1 MRLLVTRKF
10 RCILL
15 CISLTLTFLQV
26 SAQSTPV
33 TGRVT
38 DIKGNPIVGATV
50 SLQGGSAMVMTDQD
64 GRFSIEAKE
73 NDILQLTNVGFKEQ
87 RITVRAGQA
96 IRVSLEEAVGTLD
109 DVIVVGYGTQKK
121 KDLTGSVG
129 VVKVDDAKKT
139 ATYDVAKMLQGQVSG
154 VTVHG
159 SGEPGGY
166 VRIKIRGV
174 SSFENN
180 DPLFVVDGVPVT
192 APFDFNPGDIES
204 VQILKDASAGAIYGA
219 RAATGVVIITT
230 KKGKA
235 GQLKVNYNGYVG
247 AQYNPKKLSVTDRVG
262 YQKIVTAAELNAGLG
277 IAPANDPSS
286 ASFVDDV
293 NTDWQEEGFQTGLI
307 QDHNVGFSGGSE
319 AATYSVSLGYF
330 DQQGTYTGPQ
340 KYNRYTLNANLG
352 GKKGIFSYGAKV
364 AYSQS
369 GKVAP
374 FNDMGSRAVFGG
386 MVTSLVT
393 AFPTIPVKDP
403 NHIGGYGG
411 PAETIYRG
419 IMLNVIGMNALLD
432 NENNRSRML
441 GSFWGELALA
451 KGLKYRLNLSY
462 DRTDWKDSWF
472 EPEFEMGTYYTNT
485 LSLLRDNRGIN
496 NTSLIEN
503 LLTYKL
509 ELNKHTFD
517 LLGGITYQYDRGEG
531 IYASA
536 RGLTMP
542 YYPNFEQAP
551 AEGKT
556 VSSGYQE
563 SNIYSYLGRLNY
575 NFDDRYLLTVN
586 FRRDGSSRF
595 APGNNF
601 GNFASAAGAWNLHNE
616 QWLRLPDAISS
627 LKIRGGY
634 GELGNQNIPNYA
646 YQAFVNTNASY
657 VFNGVLAPG
666 TTTVNVVDPSLKWE
680 TKVTSYVGVDA
691 GFLNEKLT
699 FSAEYYRNTNKDLL
713 FPLPI
718 PLTVGSFPSNVI
730 SNAATM
736 RNSGFEFNLGYRSQ
750 VGKFKY
756 NLNANMHTVK
766 NEVLK
771 LGDNDDPI
779 YGAGSK
785 TEVGRSVG
793 DIFVYRTA
801 GLFNSQEDI
810 AKHAQ
815 QVNAAPGDVRFVDT
829 NGDNVINDLDRVYQG
844 SAIPKYYFG
853 FNAGAGYGNFDFS
866 MFWQGHGGN
875 KVVNGIYHDL
885 MLGLYANYHTDYL
898 NYWTPQNTNTN
909 VPRPVI
915 GDPNGNNRLSDRHV
929 ESGNYIR
936 LQNFQVGYSLPA
948 GILGKTKILNSLRIY
963 ISGQNV
969 LTISDYKGYDPDFMS
984 DGLYSRGFDIGSW
997 PNPRTYMFGVQ
1008 AGF

>member
-1 MRLLVTRKF
+1 MLFCIFLISTVIQVTAQ
-10 RCILL
+10 
-15 CISLTLTFLQV
+15 TGTV
-26 SAQSTPV
+26 S
-33 TGRVT
+33 GKVT
-38 DIKGNPIVGATV
+38 DSKGNPMQGVTV
-50 SLQGGSAMVMTDQD
+50 SVKGGKAMVMTDQN
-64 GRFSIEAKE
+64 GRFTITAASGDVLEI
-73 NDILQLTNVGFKEQ
+73 TNVGFTSRDISVTPGKE
-87 RITVRAGQA
+87 IGISLSESAGN
-96 IRVSLEEAVGTLD
+96 LE
-109 DVIVVGYGTQKK
+109 DVVVVGYGTQRK

-129 VVKVDDAKKT
+129 VVKIDEAKKT
-139 ATYDVAKMLQGQVSG
+139 ASYDVAKMLQGQVAG

-159 SGEPGGY
+159 SGEPGGF
-166 VRIKIRGV
+166 VQIKIRGV
-174 SSFENN
+174 SSFTNN
-180 DPLFVVDGVPVT
+180 NPLFVVDGVPLS

-204 VQILKDASAGAIYGA
+204 IQVLKDASAGAIYGS

-235 GQLKVNYNGYVG
+235 GALKVQYNGYAG
-247 AQYNPKKLSVTDRVG
+247 AQWNPRKLPLTGRED
-262 YQKIVTAAELNAGLG
+262 YQRIVTAAELNAGLS

-286 ASFVDDV
+286 PSYVTDV
-293 NTDWQEEGFQTGLI
+293 NTDWQEEGMKTGII

-319 AATYSVSLGYF
+319 AARYNISLGYF
-330 DQQGTYTGPQ
+330 DQEGTYRGPQ
-340 KYNRYTLNANLG
+340 KYNRYSLNANLDG
-352 GKKGIFSYGAKV
+352 RKGIFSYGAKF

-369 GKVAP
+369 DKTAP

-393 AFPTIPVKDP
+393 AFPTIPVHDP
-403 NHIGGYGG
+403 THKGGFGG

-432 NENNRSRML
+432 NKNQRGRML
-441 GSFWGELALA
+441 GSVWGELELM

-462 DRTDWKDSWF
+462 DRTDWKDTYF

-496 NTSLIEN
+496 NSTVAEN
-503 LLTYKL
+503 LLTYKKDFG
-509 ELNKHTFD
+509 KHGID
-517 LLGGITYQYDRGEG
+517 LLGGLTYQYERGEG

-536 RGLTMP
+536 RGLTEP

-563 SNIYSYLGRLNY
+563 NAILSYLGRVNY
-575 NFDDRYLLTVN
+575 NYDDRYLLTVN

-595 APGNNF
+595 EAANRW
-601 GNFASAAGAWNLHNE
+601 GNFASVAAAWNIHNE
-616 QWLRLPDAISS
+616 HFIQLPDLISS
-627 LKIRGGY
+627 LKLRGGY
-634 GELGNQNIPNYA
+634 GELGNQNIGNYL

-657 VFNGVLAPG
+657 VFNGQLAPG
-666 TTTVNVVDPSLKWE
+666 TSTINVVDPALQWE
-680 TKVTSYVGVDA
+680 TKVTSYLGFDA
-691 GFLNEKLT
+691 GLLNEKFT
-699 FSAEYYRNTNKDLL
+699 VSAEYYRNTNKDLL
-713 FPLPI
+713 FGLPI
-718 PLTVGSFPSNVI
+718 PLTVGSFPSNI
-730 SNAATM
+730 TTNAASL
-736 RNSGFEFNLGYRSQ
+736 RNSGVELSLGYRNSE
-750 VGKFKY
+750 GKFKY
-756 NLNANMHTVK
+756 GLNANMHTVK

-771 LGDNDDPI
+771 LGDNNDPV

-793 DIFVYRTA
+793 EIFVYQTA

-815 QVNAAPGDVRFVDT
+815 QVNAAPGDVRFVDA
-829 NGDNVINDLDRVYQG
+829 NGDGVINDLDRVYQG
-844 SAIPKYYFG
+844 NSIPKVYFG
-853 FNAGAGYGNFDFS
+853 LNANASYGNFDFS
-866 MFWQGHGGN
+866 MFWQGHAGN

-885 MLGLYANYHTDYL
+885 MLGLYANYHTDFL
-898 NYWTPQNTNTN
+898 NYWTPTNTNTN

-915 GDPNGNNRLSDRHV
+915 GDPNGNARLSDRFV

-936 LQNFQVGYSLPA
+936 LQNFQVGYTVPA
-948 GILGKTKILNSLRIY
+948 AALSFTKVISSLRFY
-963 ISGQNV
+963 VSGQNA
-969 LTISDYKGYDPDFMS
+969 LTISKYKGYDPDFMS

-997 PNPRTYMFGVQ
+997 PNPRTYMFGIQ